1 MANYNIKK
9 INHQSICLLFITI
22 LAFSFIVEM
31 TNSQFTSP
39 GAYYVFAPG
48 FNFNPVK
55 RGVTEP
61 EPIVL
66 PQNIT
71 DTVETTTK
79 QI

>member
-1 MANYNIKK
+1 MALINRNLNYL
-9 INHQSICLLFITI
+9 SIYLLFSTI
-22 LAFSFIVEM
+22 LAFTLIVEM

-55 RGVTEP
+55 RGVPEP

-66 PQNIT
+66 PQNLT
-71 DTVETTTK
+71 DIVETTTK